1 MTFLHVYHH
10 ASMCVLWWM
19 VCKWIP
25 GKAEKSKGK
34 RRGGTSESKK
44 GAREGKD
51 ISVNFIS
58 SFVFVVLL
66 KVCLIILSSC
76 TAVSFFL
83 TCSV

>member
-1 MTFLHVYHH
+1 M
-10 ASMCVLWWM
+10 LWWM

-34 RRGGTSESKK
+34 WGGGTSESKK

-58 SFVFVVLL
+58 FFVFVVLL
-66 KVCLIILSSC
+66 KVCLIILSSF
-76 TAVSFFL
+76 TAVSVFL